1 VGEVTCRRA
10 RGLRWWARVV
20 GGSSVGLLL
29 VACNATGQHR
39 SASPPT
45 TLTAPGGSVAS
56 SSVSTPA
63 STPISAAPVP
73 SAVAPSGPV
82 VASTLRPAASTPITS
97 AVPATSSTAAGHVP
111 VIAPKQPGPLA
122 YGPNGVLYISDDTL
136 SEVLS
141 RAPDGTFSVFA
152 GNGTAGLSGDGGP
165 ATAAQLNQPQGLAV
179 AANGTV
185 YIADQTNGDVRA
197 VSPNGTIH
205 TVFSGGTNTDAVTT
219 GPGAGIYIAT
229 SAGVTELHP
238 NGELTTFATDARLD
252 GHDPQF
258 SPQAG
263 CDPDALAF
271 DPAGDLYV
279 RCSNTNSLVERLSD
293 GTIIFGGPFRPH
305 DASAA
310 ITALPTGQ
318 IIGCDGDALFVL
330 NHSTQKPLTGFDT
343 IPGVGPFWPQGITT
357 SPAGTIYLSQDGV
370 SGIGPPAIISL
381 DPQHH
386 ITVLWTAQ

>member
-10 RGLRWWARVV
+10 CGLRWWVRFV

-29 VACNATGQHR
+29 VACSATSQHR
-39 SASPPT
+39 PASPPT
-45 TLTAPGGSVAS
+45 ALSAPGGSIVSSGVSARAS
-56 SSVSTPA
+56 A
-63 STPISAAPVP
+63 PIS
-73 SAVAPSGPV
+73 VAPAPSSGPV
-82 VASTLRPAASTPITS
+82 DASSVGPPAATS
-97 AVPATSSTAAGHVP
+97 ISVAASVTSSLPAGHVP
-111 VIAPKQPGPLA
+111 VVAPRQPGPLA

-141 RAPDGTFSVFA
+141 RAPDGVFSVFA

-165 ATAAQLNQPQGLAV
+165 AIAAQLNQPQGLAV
-179 AANGTV
+179 AADGTV
-185 YIADQTNGDVRA
+185 YIADEANGDVRA
-197 VSPNGTIH
+197 VSPDGTIH
-205 TVFSGGTNTDAVTT
+205 TVFRGGTNTDAVTT

-238 NGELTTFATDARLD
+238 NGELTTFATDARLG

-263 CDPDALAF
+263 CDADALAF
-271 DPAGDLYV
+271 DTAGDLYV
-279 RCSNTNSLVERLSD
+279 RCSNTNSLVERISD
-293 GTIIFGGPFRPH
+293 GTVIFGGPFRPH

-318 IIGCDGDALFVL
+318 IIGCDGDALFIL
-330 NHSTQKPLTGFDT
+330 NHGTQKPLTGFDT
-343 IPGVGPFWPQGITT
+343 IPGIGPFWPQGITA

-370 SGIGPPAIISL
+370 SGIGPAAIISL

-386 ITVLWTAQ
+386 ITILWTAQ